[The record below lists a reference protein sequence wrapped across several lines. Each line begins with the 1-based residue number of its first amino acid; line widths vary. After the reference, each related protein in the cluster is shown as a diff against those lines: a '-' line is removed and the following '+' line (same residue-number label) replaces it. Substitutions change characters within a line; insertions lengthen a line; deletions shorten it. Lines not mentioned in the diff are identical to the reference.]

1 MNEREGQKRELE
13 KEFRWVQYRQKVLD
27 IIEYKLLQMKVMAEE
42 AKEIKL
48 SSEELKKLN
57 DKLNILASQVNELD
71 NESKSLKN
79 VSENILQ

>member
-1 MNEREGQKRELE
+1 MNEREELKRELE
-13 KEFRWVQYRQKVLD
+13 KELGWVQYRQKVLD
-27 IIEYKLLQMKVMAEE
+27 IIEEKLLYMKVIAEE

-57 DKLNILASQVNELD
+57 DKLNFLASQVNELD

-79 VSENILQ
+79 VSENILE

>member
-1 MNEREGQKRELE
+1 MNEREELNHE
-13 KEFRWVQYRQKVLD
+13 LDKELRWVKYRQKVLD
-27 IIEYKLLQMKVMAEE
+27 IIEEKLLQMKMMAEE

-57 DKLNILASQVNELD
+57 DKLNILVSQVNKLD

-79 VSENILQ
+79 VNENILK